1 MLAVAFMASQ
11 LRDPVIGLSERW
23 DVLER
28 ALREIEPSLKVHVL
42 RLVQENRG
50 LVSKIS
56 EQASTIQNLQ
66 VEKSRQAEN
75 LQHLRVEHSR
85 LSGAFEGLKSEN
97 SRLSGSI
104 QLLTSE
110 KSQLSGSIQ
119 GLRSENL
126 QLSSNIDVLGR
137 RVNEFEPIR
146 RELLAQAAAVG
157 ARTR

>member
-11 LRDPVIGLSERW
+11 LRDVIRLSERW
-23 DVLER
+23 DVLEN

-50 LVSKIS
+50 LETQIS

-75 LQHLRVEHSR
+75 LKHLRVEQSR
-85 LSGAFEGLKSEN
+85 LSGA
-97 SRLSGSI
+97 I

-119 GLRSENL
+119 GLRSENS
-126 QLSSNIDVLGR
+126 QLSSNNDVLSR
-137 RVNEFEPIR
+137 RLNGFDAIR
-146 RELLAQAAAVG
+146 MEMLAQAAAVRG
-157 ARTR
+157 MGQNPLRPT